1 MSRGGPQGKTAEEP
15 GSREQGRRPRVSSVV
30 PASHGEPSLW
40 TQARLCPSDGAR
52 AHSAYLL
59 GRWVTWQGYERA
71 EKHKESRNQHLPP
84 LMGGKR
90 KGMKEPEESS
100 TRERAERMGPGK
112 SFLLQRVRW
121 RTRLWKEV
129 RGC

>member
-1 MSRGGPQGKTAEEP
+1 MG
-15 GSREQGRRPRVSSVV
+15 
-30 PASHGEPSLW
+30 
-40 TQARLCPSDGAR
+40 
-52 AHSAYLL
+52 
-59 GRWVTWQGYERA
+59 WQGYERA

-100 TRERAERMGPGK
+100 MRERAERTGPGK